1 VLIAAPIL
9 PICDAA
15 SARRLARALPLH
27 RRQARIAISLRTL
40 PEDQQRRME
49 ARLNRLYNACG
60 CSTGAAA
67 LFVAAALWAGAWAW
81 VGGFP
86 GDAAWIVASGLVLA
100 FVAAGAGKTLGL
112 LLATRALRVEL
123 LRLAT
128 VAEA

>member
-15 SARRLARALPLH
+15 SARRLARALPL
-27 RRQARIAISLRTL
+27 RRRHARIAIALRTL
-40 PEDQQRRME
+40 PEDQQRRLE
-49 ARLNRLYNACG
+49 ARINGLYNACG

-67 LFVAAALWAGAWAW
+67 LCVAAALWAGAWAW
-81 VGGFP
+81 VGTFP
-86 GDAAWIVASGLVLA
+86 RDAAWIASSGLVLA
-100 FVAAGAGKTLGL
+100 FVAMGTGKVLGL

-123 LRLAT
+123 LHLAA